1 MATSK
6 LYLRAAAVYGGASV
20 GAAAYGAHAT
30 QDMDEVLKI
39 TYANGNKLHMIHSAA
54 LMAGAGSVSALRF
67 PKTTLA
73 LFAGGITVFSGSCYA
88 AALTGDRANGKL
100 APLGGTTLILA
111 WLSLALLPIL
121 NTVLL
126 PS

>member
-54 LMAGAGSVSALRF
+54 LMAGAGTHYAIRI
-67 PKTTLA
+67 PKSTLA
-73 LFAGGITVFSGSCYA
+73 LFAGGITVFIGSSYA

-111 WLSLALLPIL
+111 WLSLAL
-121 NTVLL
+121 
-126 PS
+126 